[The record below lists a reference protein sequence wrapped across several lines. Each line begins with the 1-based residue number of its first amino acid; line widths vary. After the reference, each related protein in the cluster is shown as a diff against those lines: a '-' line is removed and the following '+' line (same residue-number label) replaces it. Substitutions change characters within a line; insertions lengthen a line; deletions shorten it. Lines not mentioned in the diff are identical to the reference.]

1 MEISGQHI
9 NRVTSLTTNLI
20 MQCARFILS
29 ENQKIQERAVFKFTR
44 KITRLRTSD
53 FIPKS
58 ITMSRLLNYCRKLEK

>member
-29 ENQKIQERAVFKFTR
+29 ENLNKKYKNEQYINLQGKSQGYEHQNFYTK
-44 KITRLRTSD
+44 K
-53 FIPKS
+53 PKP
-58 ITMSRLLNYCRKLEK
+58 

>member
-29 ENQKIQERAVFKFTR
+29 EN
-44 KITRLRTSD
+44 
-53 FIPKS
+53 
-58 ITMSRLLNYCRKLEK
+58 LNKKYKNEQYINLQGKTQSYEHQNFYTKKL

>member
-29 ENQKIQERAVFKFTR
+29 ENLNKKYKNEQYINLQG
-44 KITRLRTSD
+44 
-53 FIPKS
+53 KS
-58 ITMSRLLNYCRKLEK
+58 